1 MTFKKQL
8 DMFQKWE
15 RRTSG
20 PYIVTLFN
28 LYAEYVMQ
36 NPGLDKAKAGM
47 KIARKNTNN
56 LKYADDN
63 TFMTECKE
71 KLKSLLVNVK
81 KLT

>member
-1 MTFKKQL
+1 
-8 DMFQKWE
+8 
-15 RRTSG
+15 
-20 PYIVTLFN
+20 
-28 LYAEYVMQ
+28 MQ

-71 KLKSLLVNVK
+71 ELKSLLVNVK